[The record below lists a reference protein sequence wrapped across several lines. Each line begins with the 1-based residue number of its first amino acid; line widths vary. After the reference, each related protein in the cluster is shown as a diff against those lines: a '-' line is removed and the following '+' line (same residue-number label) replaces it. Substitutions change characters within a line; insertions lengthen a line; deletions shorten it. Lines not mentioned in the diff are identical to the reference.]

1 MYLYLVAG
9 AGALLALFVLGR
21 LFVSA
26 NPAALARGLR
36 VVLIALALLLA
47 LLVLARGL
55 PVLAAAL
62 GAVAAFGWKSGLLL
76 RLLSLAGMWRAA
88 RAAAGGA
95 GPFGPA
101 PGAGSAGGTASEAR
115 TDWLAMQLDHAT
127 GRIDGS
133 VVRGP
138 FAGRRL
144 DDLSEDE
151 LRELWRA
158 VRADAHSLRLLE
170 AWLDRGGGDWRER
183 FRARAGAAADSGG
196 GAMTREEA
204 LSILG
209 LEEGAGPEEVKAA
222 HRELMQK
229 LHPDHGGSGWFA
241 AKLNQ
246 AKSLLL
252 GE

>member
-36 VVLIALALLLA
+36 VILIALALLLA

-55 PVLAAAL
+55 PFLAAIL

-101 PGAGSAGGTASEAR
+101 PGAGPAGGTASEAR

-151 LRELWRA
+151 LHELWLA
-158 VRADAHSLRLLE
+158 VRPDAQSLRLLE
-170 AWLDRGGGDWRER
+170 AWLDRGGADWRGR
-183 FRARAGAAADSGG
+183 FRARGGAAADSGG

-229 LHPDHGGSGWFA
+229 LHPDHGGSGYFA

-246 AKSLLL
+246 AKALLL
-252 GE
+252 DE